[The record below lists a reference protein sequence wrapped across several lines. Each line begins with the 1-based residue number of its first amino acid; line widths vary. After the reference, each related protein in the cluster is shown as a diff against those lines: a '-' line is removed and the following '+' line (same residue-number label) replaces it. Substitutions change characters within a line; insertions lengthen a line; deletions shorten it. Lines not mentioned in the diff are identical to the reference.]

1 MSIKHLGSD
10 VVIEMVVDRGYAQA
24 AVALGTNTS
33 AVHSFVSKLGL
44 RDAVQI
50 ARGRSPHRKG
60 RACPKPR
67 RYGTAVVLRS
77 EYAAAASS
85 FTSCWRQCHVC
96 EVWFY
101 IKPSWVK
108 KGRGN
113 CCSWPCAKLKMG
125 QGSVVKNAT
134 VIIKAPRKQ
143 WHVRI
148 FVAGACCVCGQHFA
162 SSKRR
167 GREWHCKECV
177 TETERDQT
185 KAAKARRKALQRGA
199 FKADRV
205 YRKRVF
211 ERDKWKCHICGGRID
226 KSLRAPDRGSATLDH
241 IVPLAFGGEHTM
253 HNIKAAHY
261 GCNSRRGHHAEF
273 QTVLAVAA

>member
-1 MSIKHLGSD
+1 MSIQALDSHA
-10 VVIEMVVDRGYAQA
+10 VVELVVEHGYVRA
-24 AVALGTNTS
+24 AAILDTYPAKLHRV
-33 AVHSFVSKLGL
+33 VSKVGL
-44 RDAVQI
+44 RNDVQVR
-50 ARGRSPHRKG
+50 RGRALWGTGKQRPVKG
-60 RACPKPR
+60 H
-67 RYGTAVVLRS
+67 GTSMVLRS
-77 EYAAAASS
+77 EYASASSS
-85 FTSCWRQCHVC
+85 FTECWRQCHVC
-96 EVWFY
+96 AVWFY

-108 KGRGN
+108 KRRGN
-113 CCSWPCAKLKMG
+113 CCSWPCAVLKMG

-134 VIIKAPRKQ
+134 VIIKAPQKQ
-143 WHVRI
+143 WHTRI
-148 FVAGACCVCGQHFA
+148 FVAGSCCVCGEHFA

-177 TETERDQT
+177 TEAEREQN

-199 FKADRV
+199 FKAERV

-226 KSLRAPDRGSATLDH
+226 KSLTAPDRGSATLDH